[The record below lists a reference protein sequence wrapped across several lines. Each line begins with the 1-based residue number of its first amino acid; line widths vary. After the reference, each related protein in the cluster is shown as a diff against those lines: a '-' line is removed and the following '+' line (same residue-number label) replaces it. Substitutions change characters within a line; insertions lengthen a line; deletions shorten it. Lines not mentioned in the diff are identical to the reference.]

1 MLRITLNKRLKE
13 KYIYCFSP
21 PTQQSVTWL
30 SEIKWS
36 FFKKSKNTYCSKGLG
51 KMCVWGGGGGASFY
65 ELKVGIIIQIG

>member
-1 MLRITLNKRLKE
+1 MLTITLNKRLKE
-13 KYIYCFSP
+13 KYIYSFSP

-36 FFKKSKNTYCSKGLG
+36 FFKKSKYTYYCKGLG
-51 KMCVWGGGGGASFY
+51 KMGGGGASFN